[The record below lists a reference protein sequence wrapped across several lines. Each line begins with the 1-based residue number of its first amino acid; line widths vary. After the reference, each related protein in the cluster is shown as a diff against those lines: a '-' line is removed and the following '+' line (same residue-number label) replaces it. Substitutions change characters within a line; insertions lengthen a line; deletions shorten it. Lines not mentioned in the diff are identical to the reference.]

1 MHNMTLMELTFALS
15 YVCAIELFKILNLIQ
30 LEQHQKVQFDKSI
43 LAIASAFPRS
53 YRMPFSGQ
61 LELDHCQSVPLPML
75 VSTNMIIAKRIKLVS
90 RSAQRAR

>member
-1 MHNMTLMELTFALS
+1 MS
-15 YVCAIELFKILNLIQ
+15 YVCAIELFKILNLIL

-43 LAIASAFPRS
+43 LAVASAFPCS
-53 YRMPFSGQ
+53 YRMSLQPFSGQ